1 MSFWDFIWFLF
12 WTYIFIAYLMV
23 MFQIITDIFRDHDLG
38 GGAKALWFIG
48 LLFLP
53 IVVALIYLIARGKQM
68 GERQMQRTCRAQ
80 GETEQYIQTV
90 APGGTRLTRSPQPRS
105 CSTPAPSPRL
115 NSTRSRSRHWPD
127 RGPRAASAVIVGS
140 SGCGRDRLV

>member
-12 WTYIFIAYLMV
+12 WTYVFIAYLMV
-23 MFQIITDIFRDHDLG
+23 MFQIITDIFRDRDLG

-48 LLFLP
+48 LLFFP

-68 GERQMQRTCRAQ
+68 GVRQMERARRAQ

-90 APGGTRLTRSPQPRS
+90 AGRSPADEIS
-105 CSTPAPSPRL
+105 
-115 NSTRSRSRHWPD
+115 
-127 RGPRAASAVIVGS
+127 SAKKLFDAGTITQAEFDGIKVKA
-140 SGCGRDRLV
+140 LA